1 MPRVTHSTQGA
12 NARVKSGSISPV
24 QTSTSVASAFTS
36 AMSTLPVSICQAPMI
51 VNVTLAL
58 RVTVDNIA
66 TRHAA
71 FSASMEIAL
80 ALQTTSASAI
90 WAGLG
95 ATVVKIVA
103 AMSTAVVP
111 GESVSVT
118 SANTSPQG
126 STAKVVKKGVL
137 GTQERRRASL
147 VSAMGTPR
155 HVILFQV
162 GAIVNIS
169 PRDTTVNSARR
180 AFMEIQGTM
189 GLACSPALARL
200 SSVI

>member
-12 NARVKSGSISPV
+12 NARVKSGNISPV
-24 QTSTSVASAFTS
+24 QTLMSVASAFTS

-118 SANTSPQG
+118 IANTSPQG
-126 STAKVVKKGVL
+126 STAKIVKKGVL

-162 GAIVNIS
+162 SAIVNIS

-180 AFMEIQGTM
+180 AFMEIRETM
-189 GLACSPALARL
+189 GLACFPALARL